1 MKKIGLLIM
10 LMVAILLGATLFRPQ
25 VLEVYTS
32 LKQYVINQK
41 LTQEIQNVEKVITP
55 PPLRSQTTTAGAV
68 LSRSGVIQWT
78 NTQRQKNGLPP
89 LAENFKLN
97 NSARVKA
104 QDMFAKQYFEHVS
117 PSGVAVGDLAKQAG
131 YQFIV
136 IGENLALGNFK
147 SDQDLVQAWMDSPGH
162 RANILNNRYRDIG
175 VAVAKGRFE
184 GRTVWLAVQHFGLAL
199 DTCPQID
206 QALKSS
212 LDAQQKQLDAL
223 QTQLDI
229 LKAELESMKKSD
241 RQAYNQ
247 KVDEYNQLAKEYN
260 QLLDII
266 KVKITEYNQQVNAF
280 NACAVGTNQ

>member
-1 MKKIGLLIM
+1 MKKILSLVIT
-10 LMVAILLGATLFRPQ
+10 VVIIALGATLFQPQ
-25 VLEVYTS
+25 VLDLYTS
-32 LKQYVINQK
+32 LKRYITDQK
-41 LTQEIQNVEKVITP
+41 LAQEIQKVEKVITP
-55 PPLRSQTTTAGAV
+55 PPLRSTTSQKGAI
-68 LSRSGVIQWT
+68 LTRSGVIQWT
-78 NTQRQKNGLPP
+78 NAQRQKNGLPP

-97 NSARVKA
+97 NSARVKV

-117 PSGVAVGDLAKQAG
+117 PSGVAVGDLAKQVG

-162 RANILNNRYRDIG
+162 RANILNTRYRDIG

-184 GRTVWLAVQHFGLAL
+184 GHDVWLAVQHFGLAL

-206 QALKSS
+206 PALKSS
-212 LDAQQKQLDAL
+212 LDTQQKELDAL
-223 QTQLDI
+223 HVRLDI
-229 LKAELESMKKSD
+229 VKAELESMKKND

-266 KVKITEYNQQVNAF
+266 KAKIAAYNQQVNTF
-280 NACAVGTNQ
+280 NTCVNG